1 MSAGTPTRREL
12 SDEELVREF
21 RAHGDQTSFR
31 KLFER
36 HRRRVYVACRV
47 FLQEASSAEDAT
59 QEAFLRAYQNLD
71 RFVAGNFLGWLMRIA
86 KNVCIDHW
94 RRRRHEP
101 DLGDEEMATLADG
114 KSLERSTVMRLA
126 VEKVLAEM
134 SHLPE
139 EQRRCLELKVAGYSY
154 EETAAL
160 TGYSTAA
167 VKSHLQNGR
176 RMLWIAVRSSLG
188 RVND

>member
-1 MSAGTPTRREL
+1 MSVGTPTRRGL

-21 RAHGDQTSFR
+21 RAHGDQVSFR
-31 KLFER
+31 ELFER
-36 HRRRVYVACRV
+36 HRRRVYLACRV
-47 FLQEASSAEDAT
+47 FLQEAGSAEDAT
-59 QEAFLRAYQNLD
+59 QETFLRAYQNLD

-86 KNVCIDHW
+86 KNICIDHW
-94 RRRRHEP
+94 RRRRNEP
-101 DLGDEEMATLADG
+101 DLGGEEMAGLADG
-114 KSLERSTVMRLA
+114 ECLERSTLMRLTI
-126 VEKVLAEM
+126 EQVLVEM

-154 EETAAL
+154 EETATL

-176 RMLWIAVRSSLG
+176 RTLWIAVRSLLG

>member
-1 MSAGTPTRREL
+1 MSVGTPTGREL
-12 SDEELVREF
+12 TDEELVREF
-21 RAHGDQTSFR
+21 RAHGDQASFR

-36 HRRRVYVACRV
+36 HRRRVYSACRV
-47 FLQEASSAEDAT
+47 FLREASSAEDAT
-59 QEAFLRAYQNLD
+59 QETFLRAYQNVD
-71 RFVAGNFLGWLMRIA
+71 RFVAGNFIGWLMRIA
-86 KNVCIDHW
+86 KNVCIDQW
-94 RRRRHEP
+94 RRNRHEP
-101 DLGDEEMATLADG
+101 DLGDEEMAILADG
-114 KSLERSTVMRLA
+114 KCLEHSTLMRL
-126 VEKVLAEM
+126 VLEKVLAEM

-176 RMLWIAVRSSLG
+176 RMLWIAVR
-188 RVND
+188 R